1 MTSYLVT
8 IATGHYQTWGGDV
21 LKSLVVLDSGFTEIF
36 KAQCLLQI
44 EGGLCLAVC
53 RLVATHQLAAFG
65 YMYAFG

>member
-8 IATGHYQTWGGDV
+8 IATGHYLTWGGDV

-36 KAQCLLQI
+36 KAQI

-53 RLVATHQLAAFG
+53 RLVATHQLAG
-65 YMYAFG
+65 MHLG